1 MFFNNKFNTFFGL
14 NLTLVYTFPMCMAW
28 RFHFPIRNYDFK
40 DIDSLLPKV
49 HVLSSVCNYSQ
60 LFSELWV
67 KTYVDR
73 AVTFYPSGRVKSNTE
88 VGKK

>member
-1 MFFNNKFNTFFGL
+1 
-14 NLTLVYTFPMCMAW
+14 MA
-28 RFHFPIRNYDFK
+28 FK

-49 HVLSSVCNYSQ
+49 HVLSSVCNYSK

-73 AVTFYPSGRVKSNTE
+73 AVTFYPSDRVKSNNE
-88 VGKK
+88 VGKKEHASSARRKIIINTKK